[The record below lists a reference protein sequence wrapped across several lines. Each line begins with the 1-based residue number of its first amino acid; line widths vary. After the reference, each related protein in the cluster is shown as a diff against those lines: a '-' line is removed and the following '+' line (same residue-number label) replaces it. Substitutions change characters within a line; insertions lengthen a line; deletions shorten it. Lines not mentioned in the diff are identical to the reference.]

1 MQKPEPLSGVAPDLF
16 IEPLGP
22 ALRLLR
28 GRRKLR
34 QFQVAEMAGMTK
46 AMLSS
51 YETGSVTP
59 SLLSLS
65 SILLAMKTDLHELQE
80 ALHAVAG
87 RGSRDGED
95 RETREDDSREEAGR
109 RLAGVLERLES
120 PLRRIAEAVE
130 ILAGRQD

>member
-1 MQKPEPLSGVAPDLF
+1 VKTVPRPRRTRIMQKPEPLSGVAPDLF

-95 RETREDDSREEAGR
+95 RETKTIPARRREEGWRASWSAWSR
-109 RLAGVLERLES
+109 H
-120 PLRRIAEAVE
+120 
-130 ILAGRQD
+130 